1 MRNPHKI
8 LFLVPTTLVQEHLL
22 RHNQEKAADDTSAME
37 ISAYALTQ
45 CDLKIESDVWL
56 KVSHTTIVQLVKCK
70 G

>member
-45 CDLKIESDVWL
+45 CDLKIESDV
-56 KVSHTTIVQLVKCK
+56 
-70 G
+70 